1 MVNVVSWPF
10 FEKNYSSIPEDIVK
24 IGAMLIEK
32 LPLLYDYHHKQEVF
46 TSFFDFFP
54 SIFGFRDLCS

>member
-32 LPLLYDYHHKQEVF
+32 LPFLYDYHHKQEVF
-46 TSFFDFFP
+46 TSFFDFSP
-54 SIFGFRDLCS
+54 SIFGFSDLCS